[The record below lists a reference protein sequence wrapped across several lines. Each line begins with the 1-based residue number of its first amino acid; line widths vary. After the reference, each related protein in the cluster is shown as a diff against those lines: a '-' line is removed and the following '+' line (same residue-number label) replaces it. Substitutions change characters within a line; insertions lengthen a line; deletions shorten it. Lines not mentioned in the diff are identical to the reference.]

1 MLKEAFTKG
10 KVKITC
16 SRFLT
21 NRNRIYNTSLSH
33 KQEHE
38 FALVSIGKK
47 VPPRYVCGFILIA
60 AYSVIRLTPLHYS
73 QVFVKGKFEKMGFC

>member
-1 MLKEAFTKG
+1 MLKEMFTNEGIAKG

-47 VPPRYVCGFILIA
+47 VPLRYVCGSILK
-60 AYSVIRLTPLHYS
+60 V
-73 QVFVKGKFEKMGFC
+73 